1 LRWIARF
8 AVALAVAAGGLAAGC
23 QSFPTGSDD
32 VWIAG
37 SDTMLPLTMSLAEAY
52 MSLHPGVAVRVAG
65 GGTSLGVDGLLS
77 GSVDL
82 CAASRPFR
90 PQEIQA
96 LYERFGTMGIRYLV
110 ARDALVV
117 LVHPDN
123 PVRGLTMDQLSAVFS
138 GTVRDWTELGAPSG
152 PIEVVI
158 RPPSSGTHHFFRDH
172 VLLNADYAPGSVIGI
187 RSHDVEDHVRS
198 RPFAI
203 GFGGMVQGEGLVQL
217 EIDGVPATAET
228 VREGSYPL
236 ARYLYFYAAEP
247 PSGAPADFVEWCAG
261 PVGQRVVSE
270 AGFVPLWVD

>member
-1 LRWIARF
+1 LRWIAS
-8 AVALAVAAGGLAAGC
+8 AVIALAVAAGGLAVGC
-23 QSFPTGSDD
+23 RSSSSGSGD

-52 MSLHPGVAVRVAG
+52 MSLHSGVAVRVAG
-65 GGTSLGVDGLLS
+65 GGTSSGVDGLLS

-82 CAASRPFR
+82 CAASRPFQ
-90 PQEIQA
+90 PQEIQT
-96 LYERFGTMGIRYLV
+96 LYDRFATMGIRFLV

-123 PVRGLTMDQLSAVFS
+123 PIRGLTMDQLRAVFS
-138 GTVRDWTELGAPSG
+138 GTVRDWSELGAPPG

-172 VLLNADYAPGSVIGI
+172 VLLNADYAAGSVIGV
-187 RSHDVEDHVRS
+187 RSRDVEDHVRS

-217 EIDGVPATAET
+217 EIDGVSATAET
-228 VREGSYPL
+228 VRDGSYPL

-247 PSGAPADFVEWCAG
+247 PSGDPAHFVEWCVG

>member
-1 LRWIARF
+1 
-8 AVALAVAAGGLAAGC
+8 
-23 QSFPTGSDD
+23 
-32 VWIAG
+32 
-37 SDTMLPLTMSLAEAY
+37 
-52 MSLHPGVAVRVAG
+52 MSLHPGVAVRVEG
-65 GGTSLGVDGLLS
+65 GGTGTGVEALLS

-123 PVRGLTMDQLSAVFS
+123 PVRGLTPEQLGAVFS
-138 GTVRDWTELGAPSG
+138 GGIEDWSELGAPPG
-152 PIEVVI
+152 PIEVII

-172 VLLNADYAPGSVIGI
+172 VLLKADYAPGSVIGI
-187 RSHDVEDHVRS
+187 RSRDVEDRIRS
-198 RPFAI
+198 RPLAI
-203 GFGGMVQGEGLVQL
+203 GFGGMVQGEGLVRL

-228 VREGSYPL
+228 VRDGSYPL
-236 ARYLYFYAAEP
+236 ARYLYFYATEP
-247 PSGAPADFVEWCAG
+247 PSGDPAHFVEWCAG
-261 PVGQRVVSE
+261 PAGQREVSE